1 LYSIAHLPVIISHT
15 IRFENI
21 FQVPYIF
28 ILRYNIPENPVF
40 VSFTSEAGMKEQI
53 IFLTLKFVNPL
64 NFYYWN
70 FNIVENFGFT

>member
-1 LYSIAHLPVIISHT
+1 
-15 IRFENI
+15 
-21 FQVPYIF
+21 
-28 ILRYNIPENPVF
+28 
-40 VSFTSEAGMKEQI
+40 MKEQI